1 MLLRKIQLVGRNKII
16 GLKKFNPYKHGI
28 FAIDTEGTG
37 LDAWGELGVDRPYAP
52 ARPFMVSLCDGDGNM
67 ALITW
72 KVNPFTREVVPT
84 KKGMKILRNL
94 LSDKKLAK
102 VFHNFSYDSKVL
114 RLLGLKIKGRIED
127 TMLRQYCI
135 RTDEFS
141 FGLKPLCQKYLQID
155 DKDQKALHT
164 SVIAGRR
171 IAKKNGWMLAPKPA
185 ADYHLGDWKLCA
197 KYAKLDAFRTMS
209 LYALQEMRFEKLKH
223 EKEIYDTVERP
234 TMLVL
239 DRMERRGTAVD
250 KERVKEVKEFY
261 RKYVED
267 AGRVIKKI
275 AGDLNPR
282 SPKQMTKM
290 FFGKLGHTPLRYS
303 RKGKSKVY
311 VDCQHCKGDGCKI
324 CQMTGRNPKCDG
336 EFLESIGVDK
346 SHGDKRKKD
355 PLAYNL
361 LLNNASTTMLQFVD
375 SYLELMVREDDQW
388 IIHPNYRQCKVR
400 TTRLSAE
407 KPNLQNVASDD
418 SGKKK
423 VDLPYRPRE
432 CFIPR
437 KGCIL
442 YVPDYSQ
449 IEVWLVYLRSKDAA
463 LGKILLSGGDTH
475 GKVAATV
482 IPGAFDLDHALADA
496 KKDPT
501 TLSASRMKNL
511 KTYKSMRKKAKNTQF
526 CKIYGGG
533 PEKIAWTAGCTL
545 EEATEFVERYDS
557 TFVDVKSFMDRNIDF
572 ARKHGYIKNAY
583 GIKIYTERGLE
594 YRATNYDIQGS
605 AATLMKRAMLNT
617 DTLCRTPEYKGKL
630 FLQLQI
636 HDELLIEGLESTYSN
651 KTMRDIA
658 ECMSR
663 DYKLLGS
670 PIPFPIGMKIA
681 RERWS
686 ESSEVMI

>member
-1 MLLRKIQLVGRNKII
+1 MLLRKRTLIGRNKIV
-16 GLKKFNPYKHGI
+16 GLDKFDPYKYGI

-37 LDAWGELGVDRPYAP
+37 LDPWGELGVDRPHAP

-67 ALITW
+67 ALISW
-72 KVNPFTREVVPT
+72 KVNAFTREVVPT
-84 KKGMKILRNL
+84 RKAMQYLRKL
-94 LSDKKLAK
+94 LSDEKLSK
-102 VFHNFSYDSKVL
+102 VFHNYSYDSKVL
-114 RLLGLKIKGRIED
+114 KLLGLEINGKIED
-127 TMLRQYCI
+127 TMIRQYCL
-135 RTDEFS
+135 RSDEFS
-141 FGLKPLCQKYLQID
+141 YGLKPLCSKYLDID
-155 DKDQKALHT
+155 DQDQKDLQK
-164 SVIAGRR
+164 SVISGRR
-171 IAKKNGWMLAPKPA
+171 LAKKNGWFLADHVG

-197 KYAKLDAFRTMS
+197 KYAKLDAYRTMS
-209 LYALQEMRFEKLKH
+209 LFALQEDRFEKMVD
-223 EKEIYDTVERP
+223 EKKMYDDIEQP
-234 TMLVL
+234 IMLVL
-239 DRMERRGTAVD
+239 DRMECRGTAIDEKRTDEIVKFYHEYVD
-250 KERVKEVKEFY
+250 DSQK
-261 RKYVED
+261 
-267 AGRVIKKI
+267 VIKKI

-290 FFGKLGHTPLRYS
+290 FFGRLGHTPLRYS

-311 VDCQHCKGDGCKI
+311 VDCQHCKGEGCKI
-324 CQMTGRNPKCDG
+324 CQNTGRNPKCDG

-361 LLNNASTTMLQFVD
+361 LLNSASSTMLQFVD
-375 SYLELMVREDDQW
+375 SYKKLRVFEDHHS
-388 IIHPNYRQCKVR
+388 IIHPNYRQAKVKTR
-400 TTRLSAE
+400 RLSATN
-407 KPNLQNVASDD
+407 PNLQNVASDE

-432 CFIPR
+432 CFVPR
-437 KGCIL
+437 KGSIF

-449 IEVWLVYLRSKDAA
+449 IEIWLLYLCSQDKK
-463 LGKILLSGGDTH
+463 LGEILLSGGDTH

-482 IPGAFDLDHALADA
+482 IPGSFDLDHALADK

-501 TLSASRMKNL
+501 TLSASRLRNL
-511 KTYKSMRKKAKNTQF
+511 KTYISMRKKAKNTQF
-526 CKIYGGG
+526 CKVYGGG

-545 EEATEFVERYDS
+545 EEAIEFATRYDN
-557 TFVDVKSFMDRNIDF
+557 TFCGVKDFMDDNISF
-572 ARKHGYIKNAY
+572 ARQHGYILNMY
-583 GIKIYTERGLE
+583 GHKIYTERGLE
-594 YRATNYDIQGS
+594 YRATNYKIQGS
-605 AATLMKRAMLNT
+605 AATLMKRAMLNVDELCMTKEYT
-617 DTLCRTPEYKGKL
+617 DKL

-636 HDELLIEGLESTYSN
+636 HDEILVEGLESTYSK